1 MKIYAVGGA
10 VRDKQLGLPVKDQ
23 DWVVV
28 GTTQQQMLAQGFKQ
42 VGRDFPVFLHPK
54 THEEYALARTERK
67 TALGYKGFEVFASPS
82 VTLEEDL
89 SRRDLTINAIAESPE
104 GEVVDP
110 FGGVEDLK
118 NRRLRHVS
126 PAFSEDPVRILRV
139 ARFAARF
146 ASFGFYIADE
156 TLTLMKSMV
165 TSGEVDALVPE
176 RVWAEVVRALCEDK
190 PSIFFEVLRQCGALK
205 PLFPEVNSL
214 YGVPQNAKY
223 HPEVDTG
230 IHTMMVL
237 DRSAQLSS
245 ESTIR
250 FAALVHDLGKG
261 NTPKDILPKHSGHE
275 ERGVK
280 LAKVLCKRLRVP
292 REHRDLAILV
302 TRYHT
307 HCHRAEELKTST
319 LLKTIQALDAFR
331 RPERFEEFLITC
343 LADSQGRLGMEDQ
356 PYPQIEI
363 FRQAYRAAAAVN
375 TKEIL
380 EMGLQGQ
387 AFANK
392 LWQRRIK
399 AIKYA
404 LNGV

>member
-1 MKIYAVGGA
+1 MKVYAVGGA
-10 VRDKQLGLPVKDQ
+10 IRDKQLGLSVKDQ

-28 GTTQQQMLAQGFKQ
+28 GATQQQMLAQGFKQ

-67 TALGYKGFEVFASPS
+67 IALGYKGFEVFASPS

-89 SRRDLTINAIAESPE
+89 SRRDLTINAIAESPD
-104 GEVVDP
+104 GKLIDP

-118 NRRLRHVS
+118 NRCLRHVS

-146 ASFGFYIADE
+146 AEFGFSIADE
-156 TLTLMKSMV
+156 TLTLMQNMV
-165 TSGEVDALVPE
+165 INGEVEALIPE
-176 RVWAEVVRALCEDK
+176 RVWTEVIRALSEKK

-205 PLFPEVNSL
+205 QLFPEVDAL

-223 HPEVDTG
+223 HPEIDTG

-237 DRSAQLSS
+237 DRAAKLSND
-245 ESTIR
+245 EAIR
-250 FAALVHDLGKG
+250 FAALLHDLGKG
-261 NTPKDILPKHSGHE
+261 NTPKEILPKHSGHE

-292 REHRDLAILV
+292 REHRDLALLV

-307 HCHRAEELKTST
+307 HCHRAEELKIST
-319 LLKTIQALDAFR
+319 LLKTIQSLDAFR
-331 RPERFEEFLITC
+331 RPERFEAFLITC
-343 LADSQGRLGMEDQ
+343 LADSQGRLGMEDH
-356 PYPQIEI
+356 PYPQINI
-363 FRQAYRAAAAVN
+363 FRQAYQAASAVD

-380 EMGLQGQ
+380 ETGLQGQ

-392 LWQRRIK
+392 LWQQRIR
-399 AIKYA
+399 AIKHA
-404 LNGV
+404 LNRV

>member
-1 MKIYAVGGA
+1 MKVYAVGGS
-10 VRDKQLGLPVKDQ
+10 VRDQLLGLPVKDR
-23 DWVVV
+23 DWIVV
-28 GTTQQQMLAQGFKQ
+28 GATRQQMVSQGFKQ

-67 TALGYKGFEVFASPS
+67 TSPGYKGFEVFASPM

-89 SRRDLTINAIAESPE
+89 SRRDLTINAIAQSPE
-104 GEVVDP
+104 GEIIDP
-110 FGGVEDLK
+110 FGGTEDLK
-118 NRRLRHVS
+118 KRCLRHVS

-146 ASFGFYIADE
+146 APFGFYIADE
-156 TLTLMKSMV
+156 TLTLIKNMV

-176 RVWAEVVRALCEDK
+176 RVWAEVIRALCEDK

-205 PLFPEVNSL
+205 SLFPEINAL

-237 DRSAQLSS
+237 DRAAQLSS
-245 ESTIR
+245 ESTVR
-250 FAALVHDLGKG
+250 FAALLHDLGKG
-261 NTPKDILPKHSGHE
+261 NTPKNILPKHSGHE

-280 LAKVLCKRLRVP
+280 LTKVLCKRLRVP
-292 REHRDLAILV
+292 RDHRDLATLV
-302 TRYHT
+302 ARYHT

-343 LADSQGRLGMEDQ
+343 LADSQGRLGMENSS
-356 PYPQIEI
+356 YPQIDI

-375 TKEIL
+375 TKEISK
-380 EMGLQGQ
+380 MGLQGQ
-387 AFANK
+387 AFANQ
-392 LWQRRIK
+392 LWQQRIK
-399 AIKYA
+399 AIKRT
-404 LNGV
+404 LN

>member
-1 MKIYAVGGA
+1 
-10 VRDKQLGLPVKDQ
+10 
-23 DWVVV
+23 
-28 GTTQQQMLAQGFKQ
+28 
-42 VGRDFPVFLHPK
+42 
-54 THEEYALARTERK
+54 
-67 TALGYKGFEVFASPS
+67 
-82 VTLEEDL
+82 
-89 SRRDLTINAIAESPE
+89 
-104 GEVVDP
+104 
-110 FGGVEDLK
+110 
-118 NRRLRHVS
+118 
-126 PAFSEDPVRILRV
+126 
-139 ARFAARF
+139 
-146 ASFGFYIADE
+146 
-156 TLTLMKSMV
+156 
-165 TSGEVDALVPE
+165 
-176 RVWAEVVRALCEDK
+176 
-190 PSIFFEVLRQCGALK
+190 
-205 PLFPEVNSL
+205 
-214 YGVPQNAKY
+214 VPQNAKY